1 MKCPAC
7 AEKIDDSV
15 EICPYCQTEVEEFAA
30 PATRRRTGV
39 KPKSGAPWKI
49 LLIIFG
55 GAALLMVPCLIALL
69 LPAVQGA
76 REAARRTQCKNNL
89 KQIALAM
96 HNYHDSYGTFPPAV
110 TYSSDGKP
118 MHSWRVLLLPFLD
131 EVALHAQYNMNE
143 PWNSP
148 ANSQLLSR
156 MPRVYACP
164 SSPPELGVTHY
175 AVPVGP
181 RTMFPPER
189 GVAVREITDG
199 TSNTIMVLET
209 HGSNLNWMAP
219 VDMTVSAGVPGAQP
233 AVFSSLHTGGFHV
246 SLADGAVRYLS
257 YDVATPQMLD
267 LMLSRD
273 GGEIVGPF

>member
-15 EICPYCQTEVEEFAA
+15 EICPYCQTDVEEFAP
-30 PATRRRTGV
+30 PAARRRTGV
-39 KPKSGAPWKI
+39 RPKSGAPWKI

-69 LPAVQGA
+69 LPAVQQA

-110 TYSSDGKP
+110 TYSADGKP

-131 EVALHAQYNMNE
+131 QVALHAQYNMNE

-156 MPRVYACP
+156 MPKVYACP

-189 GVAVREITDG
+189 GVAAREITDG
-199 TSNTIMVLET
+199 TSATLMVIET
-209 HGSNLNWMAP
+209 FGTSLNWMAP

-233 AVFSSLHTGGFHV
+233 VAFSSLHTGGFHV
-246 SLADGAVRYLS
+246 SLADGSVRYLS
-257 YDVATPQMLD
+257 YDVATPQVLD
-267 LMLSRD
+267 AMLSRD
-273 GGEIVGPF
+273 GGEAVAPF